1 MADLLRT
8 AVGYNTHRRFFLNG
22 STCASSAFCEWIL
35 RFGQICRILPTQLY
49 SHHHLKTASHA
60 HLHPQ
65 KITGTDT
72 HAIWHHS
79 AGFFYGTSR
88 TWRPRTGHAGRTV
101 LGIYVGSKNERRSWC
116 QSQNLKK
123 FF

>member
-35 RFGQICRILPTQLY
+35 RVSQICRILPTQLY
-49 SHHHLKTASHA
+49 SHHHLKTTTHA

-65 KITGTDT
+65 KTTGSTDP

-79 AGFFYGTSR
+79 AGFFMVHLVPGD
-88 TWRPRTGHAGRTV
+88 PAQIM
-101 LGIYVGSKNERRSWC
+101 LGERY
-116 QSQNLKK
+116 
-123 FF
+123 